1 VNTTSSAVHHLRRAA
16 AVLVVLALVPAAL
29 AAKGGKPNNGNN
41 ASTSSLAPQLVVDAN
56 ADGQPSW
63 GDTVRF
69 VVSNPPANPNVEL
82 VCSQNG
88 AVVYAAQTGYYA
100 NTWPSTADMTLGS
113 QSWSGGAAS
122 CTARLY
128 VFDGSRT
135 TTLAT
140 FGFTATAA

>member
-1 VNTTSSAVHHLRRAA
+1 VNTTPSAVRRLVNVV
-16 AVLVVLALVPAAL
+16 AVLVVLALVPAAF

-41 ASTSSLAPQLVVDAN
+41 TNTSTLSLQLVVDAN

-69 VVSNPPANPNVEL
+69 VVSNPPTDPNVEL

-100 NTWPSTADMTLGS
+100 NTWPSTGDMILGS
-113 QSWSGGAAS
+113 QSWSGGAAD

-135 TTLAT
+135 DTLVT
-140 FGFTATAA
+140 SSFTATGV